1 MRMSRRQATRHQT
14 AVPRIP
20 KWVINVAFWLAIG
33 TPLLAGGVLGVRH
46 LMEPETFPVRTIRV
60 NGEFRYLTRQAL
72 EEAVA
77 PHVGQGLLRVTVDQI
92 RTEVERLPWVRSAQ
106 VRRIWPEGLEVRVT
120 EQLAL
125 ARWGSGGLVNLEGAL
140 FSAPADSGPQGLPE
154 LTGPEG
160 SSTLVTAHYRKFSTT
175 LEQAGLML
183 VRLEL
188 DQRNAWRLH
197 LNDGLVVDLGRED
210 VARRLQ
216 RFARLHKQFL
226 AKDSRRL
233 ERVDLRYANG
243 FAVQFAGVDETPAD
257 GKRQGALSKGELA
270 NAKKG

>member
-1 MRMSRRQATRHQT
+1 M
-14 AVPRIP
+14 
-20 KWVINVAFWLAIG
+20 
-33 TPLLAGGVLGVRH
+33 
-46 LMEPETFPVRTIRV
+46 
-60 NGEFRYLTRQAL
+60 
-72 EEAVA
+72 
-77 PHVGQGLLRVTVDQI
+77 
-92 RTEVERLPWVRSAQ
+92 
-106 VRRIWPEGLEVRVT
+106 
-120 EQLAL
+120 
-125 ARWGSGGLVNLEGAL
+125 
-140 FSAPADSGPQGLPE
+140 PE